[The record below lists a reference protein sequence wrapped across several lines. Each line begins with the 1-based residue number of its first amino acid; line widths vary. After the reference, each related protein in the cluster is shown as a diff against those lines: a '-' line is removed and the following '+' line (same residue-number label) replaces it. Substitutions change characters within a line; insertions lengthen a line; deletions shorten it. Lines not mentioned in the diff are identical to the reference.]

1 MNILSLDLSLVR
13 SGFVRP
19 EGTAGVIVP
28 PKCADRGMPRL
39 RHIRNSVRDMLGGV
53 DLVVIE
59 GYSYRSKGSAV
70 INIGELGGV
79 VRLMLYE
86 SKVRVVE
93 VPPASLKLYATG
105 KGNAPK
111 DLVLVECVKRLGYT
125 GADNN
130 IADAMWMRAM
140 ALDAF
145 DLPIVAMPQTHRAAL
160 KKVRWQE
167 PAYA

>member
-53 DLVVIE
+53 ELVVIE
-59 GYSYRSKGSAV
+59 GYSFGSMNKREAL
-70 INIGELGGV
+70 GELGGV
-79 VRLMLYE
+79 VRLMLFE
-86 SKVRVVE
+86 ARVRYID
-93 VPPASLKLYATG
+93 VPPSSLKQYATG
-105 KGNAPK
+105 KGNAAK
-111 DLVLVECVKRLGYT
+111 ELVLVEAVKRLGYT
-125 GADNN
+125 GSDNN
-130 IADAMWMRAM
+130 VADAMWLRAM

-145 DLPIVAMPQTHRAAL
+145 DMPLAAMPQVNRAAL
-160 KKVRWQE
+160 KKIQWQE
-167 PAYA
+167 MAHV

>member
-59 GYSYRSKGSAV
+59 GYSFGSMNKREAL
-70 INIGELGGV
+70 GELGGV

-86 SKVRVVE
+86 ARVRYVE
-93 VPPASLKLYATG
+93 VPPSSLKMYATG

-145 DLPIVAMPQTHRAAL
+145 DLPIVAMPQTNRAAL